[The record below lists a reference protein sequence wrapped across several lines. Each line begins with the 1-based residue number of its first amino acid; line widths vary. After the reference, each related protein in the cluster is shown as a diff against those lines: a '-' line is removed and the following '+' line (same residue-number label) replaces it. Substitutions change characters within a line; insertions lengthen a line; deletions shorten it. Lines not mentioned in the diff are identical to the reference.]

1 MVSVYCAW
9 SLHTSYYT
17 TTKRRMVSHY
27 FRENYFQNCP
37 YRPFRFCKLTR
48 VCNKNHHCTESSEN
62 TSGNLV
68 SNTVRAC
75 LIRVVIPWQ
84 CVIVS
89 IYWAFSAT
97 PHSFLSQ
104 EELCWLPRVCYL
116 TTFLSIIALCYKPL
130 SVYVQPT
137 QSEAPLVYGIST
149 AYTSPFLTLQVT
161 PFILFWNF

>member
-1 MVSVYCAW
+1 MVTTHFLLYYYQKKNGK
-9 SLHTSYYT
+9 SLFSERIIFKKIVHTDL
-17 TTKRRMVSHY
+17 
-27 FRENYFQNCP
+27 
-37 YRPFRFCKLTR
+37 PFRFCKLTR
-48 VCNKNHHCTESSEN
+48 VCNKNHHCTEFSEN